1 MILIALG
8 ANLPG
13 PAGPPVAQLAAA
25 LDALLPH
32 GVRSLCR
39 SRWWRSPA
47 WPDPSDPPFVNAVA
61 EIGTE
66 LPPDELL
73 RTLHIVEAKL
83 GRRRTTANA
92 PRPIDLDLIDY
103 HGRITD
109 GTMEGPILPHPRL
122 ASRGF
127 VLLPLAEIA
136 PAWRHPATGETLAS
150 MIAALPPDT
159 QAEPDETHR
168 RFARPDLARSMIRHD
183 LQQTKVARGR
193 DLV

>member
-25 LDALLPH
+25 IDALPPH
-32 GVRSLCR
+32 GVRALRR
-39 SRWWRSPA
+39 SQWWRSPA

-61 EIGTE
+61 EICTA

-73 RTLHIVEAKL
+73 RTLHAVEAGL

-92 PRPIDLDLIDY
+92 PRPIDIDLIDY
-103 HGRITD
+103 HGRIAD
-109 GTMEGPILPHPRL
+109 GATGGPILPHPRL

-136 PAWRHPATGETLAS
+136 PAWRHPATGETLAA
-150 MIAALPPDT
+150 MIAALPAGT
-159 QAEPDETHR
+159 EAEPAEAHHR
-168 RFARPDLARSMIRHD
+168 PGRPVPVRSVIDR
-183 LQQTKVARGR
+183 VP
-193 DLV
+193 